1 MKSPLYCMELH
12 GESTQLCM
20 VSTLAMFIFGLKPS
34 GPRAS
39 GRTKVGL
46 QLDHCETVKNCDMS
60 GFGGYNMIY
69 IYILHY
75 MCIYNIRDSIGP
87 CCGY

>member
-1 MKSPLYCMELH
+1 MKSLLYCMELH

-69 IYILHY
+69 IYIL
-75 MCIYNIRDSIGP
+75 IYIYINIYI
-87 CCGY
+87 Y